1 MLDWGVEVILW
12 LQRFSPEL
20 DGVGRAV
27 TFLGDTEFFL
37 LLLPL
42 VYWVLDRRVGM
53 RLAILFLLSAFVNVL
68 AKELAGQP
76 RPFAYDLRVEQLV
89 DAGPYGIPSGHTQSA
104 VVVWGWLAFS
114 FRRRWLW
121 VLAAALMVLVP
132 VSRVYLGV
140 HFPTDLVGGYVLGAV
155 VLVAFV
161 RWWPEVEGWLCRL
174 TLVARLA
181 VVTAVPLVAV
191 LLRTSDDGAATGG
204 ALLGMSVGFVLER
217 ELIGYE
223 AGGGLRRRALRLL
236 PGFAVL
242 VGLWA
247 GLRVVFAGLEPVLA
261 LRLVRYALVG
271 LWGALGA
278 PWLFVVMRL
287 AAGARKAIPAR

>member
-42 VYWVLDRRVGM
+42 VYWVVDRQVGM

-68 AKELAGQP
+68 AKEFAGQP
-76 RPFAYDLRVEQLV
+76 RPFAYDPRVEQLV

-104 VVVWGWLAFS
+104 VVVWGWLAIS

-121 VLAAALMVLVP
+121 ALAAALMVLVP
-132 VSRVYLGV
+132 VSRMYLGV
-140 HFPTDLVGGYVLGAV
+140 HFPTDLVGGYALGAV

-174 TLVARLA
+174 TLAARLA
-181 VVTAVPLVAV
+181 LVTAVPLVAV
-191 LLRTSDDGAATGG
+191 LIRTSEDGVATGG

-217 ELIGYE
+217 ELVGFG
-223 AGGGLRRRALRLL
+223 AGGDLWRRALRLA

-242 VGLWA
+242 VALWA
-247 GLRVVFAGLEPVLA
+247 GLRVAFAGLSPVLA
-261 LRLVRYALVG
+261 LRLVRYTLVG
-271 LWGALGA
+271 LWGAVGA

-287 AAGARKAIPAR
+287 APGVKMALPAR